1 MILPIG
7 EVARTPGAELVVEF
21 SEPLPAS
28 DGFDPIGDAHGR
40 LVARNS
46 GEVLSLLGVV
56 HARVRLHCARCLEP
70 FEYAVEAPM
79 EEAGEIDSL
88 GLVRNLPDTWPGTT
102 VIDETTQTV
111 DVSELERQSIVAVL
125 PIREFCRPDCR
136 GLCPYCGANRNEAPC
151 ACVPPRR
158 DTPLTHLNEYLAQR
172 SSKFDKRA

>member
-28 DGFDPIGDAHGR
+28 DGFDPIGEAHGR

-46 GEVLSLLGVV
+46 GEVLSLSGVV
-56 HARVRLHCARCLEP
+56 HARVRLACARCLEP
-70 FEYAVEAPM
+70 FEYAVAAAM
-79 EEAGEIDSL
+79 EEVGEISST
-88 GLVRNLPDTWPGTT
+88 GLVRNLPDAWPDTT

-111 DVSELERQSIVAVL
+111 NVSELERQSIVAVL
-125 PIREFCRPDCR
+125 PLREFCRTECR
-136 GLCPYCGANRNEAPC
+136 GLCPYCGANRNLAPC

-158 DTPLTHLNEYLAQR
+158 ETPLTHLDRLLAR
-172 SSKFDKRA
+172 RHPNPDKRA